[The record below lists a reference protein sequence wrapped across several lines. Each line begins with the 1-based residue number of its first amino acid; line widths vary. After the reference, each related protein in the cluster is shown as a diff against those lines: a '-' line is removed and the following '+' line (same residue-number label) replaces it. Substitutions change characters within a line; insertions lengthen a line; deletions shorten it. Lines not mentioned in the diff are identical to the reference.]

1 VILAVLVLAFVGGVW
16 YFSSLIGS
24 RIAIDQPSNP
34 FPLTVLSADGGQI
47 TYAKGSSD
55 EDELPLMGVATID
68 GGYVQTSDP
77 STTGEGT
84 VATTT
89 RAIDKQVL
97 PPPPAVN
104 QAATLDAWFFPRDPK
119 VGLGVDFEDVM
130 IDSPAGGMPAWY
142 IPGSKDTWVI
152 FTHGRAVT
160 AREGLRIA
168 STVTG
173 LGYPMLLISYRD
185 DASAPAEDGRG
196 NFGQTEVPDLEAA
209 VQYAL
214 DHGAAKVV
222 LTGASMGAAIDL
234 AFLKKSPLATSV
246 VGAFLDS
253 PASDLGRMVTNGAK
267 DMGVPDFIT
276 SAAKTVAS
284 WRYGLDWS
292 AVDHVASA
300 GGLTKPMVIVQ
311 GDKDTIVPPSLNE
324 QFAAAAPAG
333 LVQYEVFP
341 GAGHVQ
347 AWNVDRTR
355 YETLLTDFLAKVA
368 PAASP

>member
-1 VILAVLVLAFVGGVW
+1 
-16 YFSSLIGS
+16 
-24 RIAIDQPSNP
+24 
-34 FPLTVLSADGGQI
+34 
-47 TYAKGSSD
+47 
-55 EDELPLMGVATID
+55 
-68 GGYVQTSDP
+68 
-77 STTGEGT
+77 
-84 VATTT
+84 
-89 RAIDKQVL
+89 
-97 PPPPAVN
+97 
-104 QAATLDAWFFPRDPK
+104 
-119 VGLGVDFEDVM
+119 
-130 IDSPAGGMPAWY
+130 
-142 IPGSKDTWVI
+142 
-152 FTHGRAVT
+152 
-160 AREGLRIA
+160 
-168 STVTG
+168 
-173 LGYPMLLISYRD
+173 
-185 DASAPAEDGRG
+185 
-196 NFGQTEVPDLEAA
+196 
-209 VQYAL
+209 
-214 DHGAAKVV
+214 
-222 LTGASMGAAIDL
+222 
-234 AFLKKSPLATSV
+234 V